1 MKLIISNNKLIPIY
15 EQITNQIKALI
26 INGDL
31 KSGDKVPS
39 IRALAK
45 QLKVSIITVQRA
57 YDDLQQSGFI
67 ETSIGKGSYVL
78 DENIELVKEEQ
89 QKAIENLLKEAVES
103 AKKIALSEDNFIKLV
118 QILYKE
124 EEQ

>member
-31 KSGDKVPS
+31 KSGDKIPS
-39 IRALAK
+39 IRTLTK

>member
-31 KSGDKVPS
+31 KSGDKIPS

-57 YDDLQQSGFI
+57 YNDFTAEWI
-67 ETSIGKGSYVL
+67 Y
-78 DENIELVKEEQ
+78 
-89 QKAIENLLKEAVES
+89 
-103 AKKIALSEDNFIKLV
+103 
-118 QILYKE
+118 
-124 EEQ
+124 

>member
-31 KSGDKVPS
+31 KSGDKIPS

>member
-1 MKLIISNNKLIPIY
+1 M
-15 EQITNQIKALI
+15 
-26 INGDL
+26 
-31 KSGDKVPS
+31 
-39 IRALAK
+39 
-45 QLKVSIITVQRA
+45 
-57 YDDLQQSGFI
+57 
-67 ETSIGKGSYVL
+67 